1 MGTLVLSFGY
11 DLCEYWQL
19 AVGPGVGWGQL
30 GGAGGQVHGGQ
41 VYAAVDFV
49 GLWGC
54 VGLG

>member
-1 MGTLVLSFGY
+1 MGTLVLSFDY